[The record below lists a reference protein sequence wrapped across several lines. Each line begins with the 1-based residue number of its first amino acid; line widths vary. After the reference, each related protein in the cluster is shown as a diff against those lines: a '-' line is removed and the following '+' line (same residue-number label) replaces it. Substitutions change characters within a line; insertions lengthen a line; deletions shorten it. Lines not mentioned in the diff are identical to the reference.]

1 MLSVIVLCVVM
12 LNEVWPIT
20 KPVNKMTLA
29 NKKTKIINTS
39 LGVSVPQT
47 FDDKN
52 TIKINRGAP

>member
-1 MLSVIVLCVVM
+1 M